1 MKKIK
6 TFLISIIF
14 TFIFYGN
21 VVAGTGEATEY
32 KINIYKIELCD
43 SSSTA
48 SACNGAV
55 TIFDGNSGDIDIA
68 NTTAGAAAAAASLGN
83 ASAATFGTA
92 YTYLQITMGR
102 DFTVKGSAADD
113 SGTTCYTKSDGSAG
127 TLAKGSEDS
136 GDEASA
142 TLYAAM
148 VGTSVG
154 DNLTGLQTLT
164 DTTGVASTIENN
176 DEFFQYRQELASTF
190 IMEPGNIPTVT
201 IAFGTSAAV
210 GAIDDMGDSCETVGA
225 AKGLYAAE
233 PDVTVTIE

>member
-1 MKKIK
+1 
-6 TFLISIIF
+6 
-14 TFIFYGN
+14 
-21 VVAGTGEATEY
+21 
-32 KINIYKIELCD
+32 
-43 SSSTA
+43 
-48 SACNGAV
+48 
-55 TIFDGNSGDIDIA
+55 
-68 NTTAGAAAAAASLGN
+68 
-83 ASAATFGTA
+83 
-92 YTYLQITMGR
+92 MGR

-127 TLAKGSEDS
+127 ELAKGSAES

-148 VGTSVG
+148 VGTDVG
-154 DNLTGLQTLT
+154 NNLTGLQTLT
-164 DTTGVASTIENN
+164 DTTGVASTIESN

-190 IMEPGNIPTVT
+190 IMEPGNIPSVS

>member
-6 TFLISIIF
+6 TFLITVLF

-21 VVAGTGEATEY
+21 VVAATGAATEY
-32 KINIYKIELCD
+32 KVTIYEIELCD

-48 SACNGAV
+48 SACNNAV
-55 TIFDGNSGDIDIA
+55 TIFDGNSGAIDIA
-68 NTTAGAAAAAASLGN
+68 NTTAGAAAASLGN
-83 ASAATFGTA
+83 ASAAKFGTS

-102 DFTVKGSAADD
+102 AFTVKGSAADG
-113 SGTTCYTKSDGSAG
+113 SGTTCYTKSGEAGAAG
-127 TLAKGSEDS
+127 TLAKGTTTAGSV
-136 GDEASA
+136 AST

-154 DNLTGLQTLT
+154 DNLTGLSSLT
-164 DTTGVASTIENN
+164 DTTGVAGTIASD
-176 DEFFQYRQELASTF
+176 DEYFQYRQELATTF
-190 IMEPGNIPTVT
+190 TMVQGNIPSVTV
-201 IAFGTSAAV
+201 AFGTSAAV

-233 PDVTVTIE
+233 PDVTVTIK

>member
-21 VVAGTGEATEY
+21 VIAGTGEATEY
-32 KINIYKIELCD
+32 KITIYKIELCD

-55 TIFDGNSGDIDIA
+55 TIFDGNSGAIDIA
-68 NTTAGAAAAAASLGN
+68 NTTAGASAASLGN

-102 DFTVKGSAADD
+102 AYTVKGSAADG
-113 SGTTCYTKSDGSAG
+113 SGTTCYTKSNGSAG

-176 DEFFQYRQELASTF
+176 DEYFQYRQQLASTF
-190 IMEPGNIPTVT
+190 TMEPGNIPSVE

-210 GAIDDMGDSCETVGA
+210 GAINNMTSNCNATGA

-233 PDVTVTIE
+233 PDVTVTIK

>member
-1 MKKIK
+1 
-6 TFLISIIF
+6 
-14 TFIFYGN
+14 
-21 VVAGTGEATEY
+21 
-32 KINIYKIELCD
+32 
-43 SSSTA
+43 
-48 SACNGAV
+48 
-55 TIFDGNSGDIDIA
+55 
-68 NTTAGAAAAAASLGN
+68 
-83 ASAATFGTA
+83 
-92 YTYLQITMGR
+92 MGR

-136 GDEASA
+136 ADEAAA

-176 DEFFQYRQELASTF
+176 DEFFQYRQQLATTF
-190 IMEPGNIPTVT
+190 IMEPGNIPSVT